1 VTSFSANYLDCA
13 IILGDVVIQ
22 GNVSFLGMEQL
33 VEIQGTIRCGGD
45 GECHGIQ
52 DDFLGLENLTS
63 IGGISL

>member
-33 VEIQGTIRCGGD
+33 VEIQGTYVAAEMVSAMGYRM
-45 GECHGIQ
+45 
-52 DDFLGLENLTS
+52 
-63 IGGISL
+63 IS